1 LLPCSTTIVV
11 LFINP
16 LKFIKM
22 EKIVSGILVS
32 CAENSKP
39 NVNGTMYYNCTVEF
53 QGEQYS
59 AIMYDTVYDRG
70 IIVGSTVNFSVK
82 VTNAETGDVILSV
95 LGAGAKRAN
104 ANAFGI
110 ELPATV

>member
-1 LLPCSTTIVV
+1 
-11 LFINP
+11 
-16 LKFIKM
+16 M

-32 CAENSKP
+32 CSENSKP

-70 IIVGSTVNFSVK
+70 FTIGSTVNFSVK
-82 VTNAETGDVILSV
+82 VTDPKTGDVILSV
-95 LGAGAKRAN
+95 LGAGAKRAT
-104 ANAFGI
+104 AGAFGI
-110 ELPATV
+110 ELPVTV

>member
-1 LLPCSTTIVV
+1 
-11 LFINP
+11 
-16 LKFIKM
+16 
-22 EKIVSGILVS
+22 
-32 CAENSKP
+32 
-39 NVNGTMYYNCTVEF
+39 MY
-53 QGEQYS
+53 
-59 AIMYDTVYDRG
+59 ATVYDRG
-70 IIVGSTVNFSVK
+70 ITVGSTVNFSVK

>member
-1 LLPCSTTIVV
+1 
-11 LFINP
+11 
-16 LKFIKM
+16 M

-32 CAENSKP
+32 CSDAVKN
-39 NVNGTMYYNCTVEF
+39 NVNGTPYYNCTVEF

-59 AIMYDTVYDRG
+59 AVMYGTVYDRG
-70 IIVGSTVNFSVK
+70 SFTVGGAVNISVK
-82 VTNAETGDVILSV
+82 VTNAKTGDVILSV
-95 LGAGAKRAN
+95 LGAGAKRAT

>member
-1 LLPCSTTIVV
+1 
-11 LFINP
+11 
-16 LKFIKM
+16 M

-32 CAENSKP
+32 CSDTVKN
-39 NVNGTMYYNCTVEF
+39 NINGTPYYNCTVEYN
-53 QGEQYS
+53 GEQFS
-59 AIMYDTVYDRG
+59 AVMYATVYDRG
-70 IIVGSTVNFSVK
+70 ITVGSTVNFSVK

-95 LGAGAKRAN
+95 LGTGAKRAT

>member
-1 LLPCSTTIVV
+1 
-11 LFINP
+11 
-16 LKFIKM
+16 M

-32 CAENSKP
+32 CSENSKP

-70 IIVGSTVNFSVK
+70 IAVGSTVNFSVK

-95 LGAGAKRAN
+95 LGTGAKRAN

>member
-1 LLPCSTTIVV
+1 
-11 LFINP
+11 
-16 LKFIKM
+16 M

-32 CAENSKP
+32 CSENSKP

-70 IIVGSTVNFSVK
+70 ITVGSTVNFSVK
-82 VTNAETGDVILSV
+82 VTNEETGDVILSV
-95 LGAGAKRAN
+95 LGTGAKRAT
-104 ANAFGI
+104 ASAFG
-110 ELPATV
+110 LVTTATV

>member
-1 LLPCSTTIVV
+1 
-11 LFINP
+11 
-16 LKFIKM
+16 M

-32 CAENSKP
+32 FSDTVKKNI
-39 NVNGTMYYNCTVEF
+39 NGTPYYNCTVEHN
-53 QGEQYS
+53 GEQYS
-59 AIMYDTVYDRG
+59 AVMYATVYDRG
-70 IIVGSTVNFSVK
+70 IAVGSTVNFSVK

-95 LGAGAKRAN
+95 LGTGAKRAT

>member
-1 LLPCSTTIVV
+1 
-11 LFINP
+11 
-16 LKFIKM
+16 M

-32 CAENSKP
+32 CSENSKP

-70 IIVGSTVNFSVK
+70 ITVGSTVNFSVK

-95 LGAGAKRAN
+95 LGTGAKRAN
-104 ANAFGI
+104 ASAFG
-110 ELPATV
+110 LVTTATV

>member
-1 LLPCSTTIVV
+1 
-11 LFINP
+11 
-16 LKFIKM
+16 M

-70 IIVGSTVNFSVK
+70 ITVGSTVNFSVK